1 MEKKST
7 FSLQT
12 YLNRFD
18 LHIVET
24 LKKNFIRKE
33 INLPIQ
39 STTNAQRSEIRYV
52 ELNKVTLFDG
62 MTEWRNNRMVQW
74 ENGGVGEWWNGG
86 MVVWENGGMGEWW
99 NGRMVEWANGGIG
112 EWVNGGMGKC
122 ENGGM

>member
-1 MEKKST
+1 M
-7 FSLQT
+7 QT
-12 YLNRFD
+12 YLKRFD

-24 LKKNFIRKE
+24 LKNFIRKE

>member
-1 MEKKST
+1 M
-7 FSLQT
+7 
-12 YLNRFD
+12 
-18 LHIVET
+18 ET

-62 MTEWRNNRMVQW
+62 MIEWRNDRMVQW

-86 MVVWENGGMGEWW
+86 MGEWW
-99 NGRMVEWANGGIG
+99 NGRMVEWANG
-112 EWVNGGMGKC
+112 
-122 ENGGM
+122 